1 MPGRALVSGS
11 AGFVGWLA
19 RLEKPIEIVAVITIL
34 ATTVFMYWIAG
45 REVGNVA
52 ALCLIVVIANLPHRF
67 RQIEKR
73 QRGLEVLNRFAP
85 ERRAKPSGF

>member
-45 REVGNVA
+45 REVGNY
-52 ALCLIVVIANLPHRF
+52 CRYS
-67 RQIEKR
+67 
-73 QRGLEVLNRFAP
+73 
-85 ERRAKPSGF
+85 KPTASLSPN